1 MVGRPAAPEGPLDG
15 LLVVDF
21 SRVLAG
27 PFATML
33 LADLGARV
41 IKIERPELGDDSR
54 AFGPFLD
61 GPDGR
66 RSLYFT
72 RVNRGKQSV
81 TIDLKADADRAL
93 LLAMVDRA
101 DVVVENFRPGV
112 MSRLKLDY
120 PTLADRNPGLV
131 YASISGFGQ
140 SGPLRLKPA
149 YDAVVQA
156 MSGVMSITGE
166 PEGTPAKPGV
176 PISDIAGGLYA
187 FGAINAALLGRAATG
202 RGSYIDIGLYD
213 STLSLLESAGLSYLA
228 TGVQPPRIG
237 NAHFSIAPF
246 DTFACAD
253 RSIVICAANDG
264 LFRQLCQVLGRP
276 ELVADPRYASNES
289 RFDHRDVLKAEMEA
303 TLRQRPA
310 ERLAG
315 PVGRRR
321 RPLLP
326 DPRRR
331 RSARRPTGGGAANGG
346 ALGRAACPGQS
357 DQDVGLSGSGR
368 AAARTRPRRRP
379 GRSDRGVPAWR
390 GADC

>member
-1 MVGRPAAPEGPLDG
+1 VGPLDG

-41 IKIERPELGDDSR
+41 IKIERPGIGDDSR
-54 AFGPFLD
+54 AFGPFID

-81 TIDLKADADRAL
+81 TIDLKADTDRSL
-93 LLAMVDRA
+93 LLAMTDRA

-112 MSRLKLDY
+112 MTRLGLDY
-120 PTLADRNPGLV
+120 PTLAARNPGLV

-166 PEGTPAKPGV
+166 AEGTPAKPGV

-187 FGAINAALLGRAATG
+187 FGAITAALLGRATTG
-202 RGSYIDIGLYD
+202 AGSYLDIAMYD

-228 TGVQPPRIG
+228 TGDQPPRIG

-253 RSIVICAANDG
+253 RPIVICAANDA
-264 LFRQLCQVLGRP
+264 LFRQLCQVLDR
-276 ELVADPRYASNES
+276 ADLIADAHYASNES

-303 TLRQRPA
+303 TLRKRPA
-310 ERLAG
+310 EEWLAE
-315 PVGRRR
+315 
-321 RPLLP
+321 L
-326 DPRRR
+326 D
-331 RSARRPTGGGAANGG
+331 GAGVPCSPILDVAE
-346 ALGRAACPGQS
+346 ALGGPQ
-357 DQDVGLSGSGR
+357 
-368 AAARTRPRRRP
+368 AAARRMVVHSGGLPVLGNPVKMSAYPDPAERPPAPDLDADRAELMAEFLP
-379 GRSDRGVPAWR
+379 GRLPTG
-390 GADC
+390 

>member
-1 MVGRPAAPEGPLDG
+1 MVGRPAAPEGPLSG

-61 GPDGR
+61 GPDRR

-93 LLAMVDRA
+93 LFAMVDRA

-112 MSRLKLDY
+112 MARLKLDY

-166 PEGTPAKPGV
+166 IAGRPAKPGV

-187 FGAINAALLGRAATG
+187 FGAITAALLGRAATG

-228 TGVQPPRIG
+228 TGVQPPRTG

-253 RSIVICAANDG
+253 RSIVICAANDV
-264 LFRQLCQVLGRP
+264 LFRQLCQVLERP

-289 RFDHRDVLKAEMEA
+289 RFDHRHILKVEMEA
-303 TLRQRPA
+303 TLRQGSAEHWLAQLDTAGVPCSPILDVAEALGSSQAAARRMVVSSGGLPVLGNPIKMSAYPDPA
-310 ERLAG
+310 ERPPAPDLDAD
-315 PVGRRR
+315 RAD
-321 RPLLP
+321 LIAEFLP
-326 DPRRR
+326 E
-331 RSARRPTGGGAANGG
+331 GA
-346 ALGRAACPGQS
+346 
-357 DQDVGLSGSGR
+357 
-368 AAARTRPRRRP
+368 
-379 GRSDRGVPAWR
+379 PAS
-390 GADC
+390 